1 MAEQVDRPIIFPLSN
16 PTANSEATAQDLV
29 DWTDG
34 RALIGT
40 GSPFPPVPWEGR
52 MIPIDQTNNAYIFPG
67 MGLGILASGARRVS
81 DAMFM
86 VAAKAVVDMSPA
98 AARHED
104 RLLPPIVELRAVAL
118 AVAKAVARQ
127 ARADGLADPGDPA
140 SLDASIEAFMWTPRY
155 LPYEKRPDTASG

>member
-1 MAEQVDRPIIFPLSN
+1 
-16 PTANSEATAQDLV
+16 
-29 DWTDG
+29 
-34 RALIGT
+34 
-40 GSPFPPVPWEGR
+40 
-52 MIPIDQTNNAYIFPG
+52 
-67 MGLGILASGARRVS
+67 
-81 DAMFM
+81 
-86 VAAKAVVDMSPA
+86 MSPA